1 SIGDIVKFKIGSIET
16 DKGEVKFIEEDC
28 NESTLYINNYS
39 GWAYKVPEKKIVSPI
54 TVEKDSGKEC
64 NNSFSL
70 GSREERVALLKAGF
84 TGKDIESEYLR
95 RNRIVIIGINWQ
107 DLKSK

>member
-1 SIGDIVKFKIGSIET
+1 MIEI
-16 DKGEVKFIEEDC
+16 EVSLCDQNYRRPFPKR
-28 NESTLYINNYS
+28 TL
-39 GWAYKVPEKKIVSPI
+39 